1 MERKNYKSDFDF
13 IMRLRD
19 CKDPEKTVEWPEG
32 DFEAVFWAGSKANPY
47 RAGRRGGVCEN
58 CFPTEDGGMHFVF
71 DKHRL
76 GVGTLKWEPHFELA
90 NAIYPDGKENVYSK
104 EPLGI
109 ELVDGPGDCPTT
121 AEVEALV
128 PFIRFKYEDLTE
140 EEKAEISKPATD
152 AAASAASVRELEKGV
167 RAAEEVRVA
176 NETARIGAENAR
188 ALAEQTRQ
196 TDEQDRVDAE
206 ALREVAE
213 EERNGAEERRAE
225 EFAGWEDEIGSKAN
239 RSELSNV
246 LAEETLDAGNFPG
259 ISTYTREELKKD
271 WFIDYWNA
279 VWTVR
284 CKFTHLNDSLKDHVL
299 GKYDPENAPD
309 KEKPFRAFD
318 DVWLSYEEALRVIE
332 EYQWAPGQTNLDGC
346 LQTAHSRVA
355 VPFTFGAHGNV
366 SLANIA
372 VYNEDI
378 EEVCFAFG
386 VSHAWGFQISKLN
399 TAFHCARGSKLRK
412 IHGILPV
419 RADCTFNGWVSGA
432 TNLESF
438 RLWGLAKDIEMASC
452 PKLDL
457 ATVDYLITNRAGTN
471 GITVTLHPTVYDKIM
486 DEANEEWHALLD
498 KAASK
503 NITIASA

>member
-1 MERKNYKSDFDF
+1 MKNINYKSDFDF

-32 DFEAVFWAGSKANPY
+32 DFEAVFWAASKANSY

-90 NAIYPDGKENVYSK
+90 NVIYPDGKEDVYSK

-128 PFIRFKYEDLTE
+128 PFIRFKYEDLTD

-152 AAASAASVRELEKGV
+152 AAASVRELEKSV

-188 ALAEQTRQ
+188 ELAEQTRQ
-196 TDEQDRVDAE
+196 TNEQDRTEAE

-213 EERNGAEERRAE
+213 EERNDAEERRAE
-225 EFAGWEDEIGSKAN
+225 EFAGWEGEIDSKAD

-246 LAEETLDAGNFPG
+246 LAEEPLDPGNFPG
-259 ISTYTREELKKD
+259 INTYTREELKKD
-271 WFIDYWNA
+271 LFIDMWNTRA
-279 VWTVR
+279 
-284 CKFTHLNDSLKDHVL
+284 
-299 GKYDPENAPD
+299 GKYGCYNESTGLFELNGITDIT
-309 KEKPFRAFD
+309 
-318 DVWLSYEEALRVIE
+318 YEEALRIDAVSTWPACVAFGRLQGVLARDLKVRTVFPFYLKAQDTLQINFFAANNTSIE
-332 EYQWAPGQTNLDGC
+332 VLRFVSDG
-346 LQTAHSRVA
+346 TIE
-355 VPFTFGAHGNV
+355 FTDFN
-366 SLANIA
+366 
-372 VYNEDI
+372 
-378 EEVCFAFG
+378 FAFIFCIKLTRIEG
-386 VSHAWGFQISKLN
+386 VIKVRGANVAS
-399 TAFHCARGSKLRK
+399 AFSTCRALQEVRLRS
-412 IHGILPV
+412 L
-419 RADCTFNGWVSGA
+419 RWDMNF
-432 TNLESF
+432 
-438 RLWGLAKDIEMASC
+438 ASC
-452 PKLDL
+452 ASLSL

-503 NITIASA
+503 SITIASA

>member
-1 MERKNYKSDFDF
+1 MKKINYKSDFDF

-32 DFEAVFWAGSKANPY
+32 DFEAVFWAASKANSY

-90 NAIYPDGKENVYSK
+90 NVIYPDGKEDVYSK

-128 PFIRFKYEDLTE
+128 PFIRFKYEDLTD

-152 AAASAASVRELEKGV
+152 AAASVRELEKSV
-167 RAAEEVRVA
+167 RAAENERVA

-188 ALAEQTRQ
+188 ELAEQTRQ
-196 TDEQDRVDAE
+196 ANEQDRTEAE

-213 EERNGAEERRAE
+213 EERNDAEERRAE
-225 EFAGWEDEIGSKAN
+225 VFAGWEGEIDSKAD

-246 LAEETLDAGNFPG
+246 LAEEPLDPGNFPG
-259 ISTYTREELKKD
+259 INTYTREELKKD
-271 WFIDYWNA
+271 LFIDLWNS

-284 CKFTHLNDSLKDHVL
+284 CKFNHFDPLKDHVL

-309 KEKPFRAFD
+309 AQHPFRAYD
-318 DVWLSYEEALRVIE
+318 DVWLTYEEALRVIK
-332 EYQWAPGQTNLDGC
+332 EYQWAPGQTNLGGC
-346 LQTAHSRVA
+346 LQAAHSRVA
-355 VPFTFGAHGNV
+355 VPFVFGAHSQDV
-366 SLANIA
+366 RLASIA
-372 VYNEDI
+372 VYNDDI
-378 EEVCFAFG
+378 EELCFAFG
-386 VSHAWGFQISKLN
+386 VSYAWGFLIVSLD
-399 TAFHCARGSKLRK
+399 TAFHATASKLRK

-419 RADCTFNGWVSGA
+419 RANCTFNGWVSGA
-432 TNLESF
+432 VNLESF
-438 RLWGLAKDIEMASC
+438 RLYGLAGDISVSSC
-452 PKLDL
+452 PKLNL

>member
-1 MERKNYKSDFDF
+1 MKKINYKSDFDF

-32 DFEAVFWAGSKANPY
+32 DFEAVFWAGSKAHPY

-71 DKHRL
+71 DKHSL

-90 NAIYPDGKENVYSK
+90 NVIYPDGKEDVYGK

-109 ELVDGPGDCPTT
+109 ELEDGPGDCPTT

-128 PFIRFKYEDLTE
+128 PFIKFKYEDLTD

-152 AAASAASVRELEKGV
+152 AAASVRELEKSV

-188 ALAEQTRQ
+188 ELAEQTRQ
-196 TDEQDRVDAE
+196 ANEQDRTEAE

-213 EERNGAEERRAE
+213 EERNDAEERRAE
-225 EFAGWEDEIGSKAN
+225 EFAVWEGEIDSKAD

-246 LAEETLDAGNFPG
+246 LAEEPLDAGNFPG
-259 ISTYTREELKKD
+259 IGTYTREELKKD
-271 WFIDYWNA
+271 LFIDRWNTRA
-279 VWTVR
+279 GEYGCYNEATG
-284 CKFTHLNDSLKDHVL
+284 FFELNGITDI
-299 GKYDPENAPD
+299 A
-309 KEKPFRAFD
+309 
-318 DVWLSYEEALRVIE
+318 YEEALRIDAVSTWPACVAFGRLQGVLARDLKVRTVFPFYLKTNDTLQINFFAASNASIE
-332 EYQWAPGQTNLDGC
+332 VLRFVSNGTIQFTDFNFAFTLCIKLTRIEGAIKVNGANVASAFSTC
-346 LQTAHSRVA
+346 RALQEVRLHSLRWDVNFA
-355 VPFTFGAHGNV
+355 SCALL
-366 SLANIA
+366 SLASI
-372 VYNEDI
+372 
-378 EEVCFAFG
+378 
-386 VSHAWGFQISKLN
+386 
-399 TAFHCARGSKLRK
+399 
-412 IHGILPV
+412 
-419 RADCTFNGWVSGA
+419 
-432 TNLESF
+432 
-438 RLWGLAKDIEMASC
+438 
-452 PKLDL
+452 
-457 ATVDYLITNRAGTN
+457 DYLITNRAGTN
-471 GITVTLHPTVYDKIM
+471 GITVTLHPTVYEKIM

>member
-1 MERKNYKSDFDF
+1 MTKINYKSDFDF

-90 NAIYPDGKENVYSK
+90 NVIYPDGKEDVYSK

-128 PFIRFKYEDLTE
+128 PFIRFKYEDLTD

-152 AAASAASVRELEKGV
+152 AAASVRELEKSV
-167 RAAEEVRVA
+167 RAAEELRVA

-188 ALAEQTRQ
+188 ELAEQTRQ
-196 TDEQDRVDAE
+196 ANEQDRTEAE

-213 EERNGAEERRAE
+213 EERNDAEERRAE
-225 EFAGWEDEIGSKAN
+225 EFAGWEGEIDSKAD

-246 LAEETLDAGNFPG
+246 LAEEPLDAGNFPG
-259 ISTYTREELKKD
+259 INTYTREELKKD
-271 WFIDYWNA
+271 LFIDYWNA
-279 VWTVR
+279 SCVYCDFNRIVDRFGEYVEESDLFELCGTLL
-284 CKFTHLNDSLKDHVL
+284 T
-299 GKYDPENAPD
+299 
-309 KEKPFRAFD
+309 
-318 DVWLSYEEALRVIE
+318 YEEALEVAPMFTREIMATYMENKYCNLMVRAIPAVPCSSWGCSYKHTFAASIKLERIRFSAKTAGGLVRITDGSMMFLACSALKVIE
-332 EYQWAPGQTNLDGC
+332 GTLYIN
-346 LQTAHSRVA
+346 
-355 VPFTFGAHGNV
+355 
-366 SLANIA
+366 ANT
-372 VYNEDI
+372 
-378 EEVCFAFG
+378 
-386 VSHAWGFQISKLN
+386 N
-399 TAFHCARGSKLRK
+399 TASMFEQCVKLREVRIITLNSLSLKDSPELSDESIAYLINHREGSK
-412 IHGILPV
+412 
-419 RADCTFNGWVSGA
+419 A
-432 TNLESF
+432 
-438 RLWGLAKDIEMASC
+438 
-452 PKLDL
+452 
-457 ATVDYLITNRAGTN
+457 
-471 GITVTLHPTVYDKIM
+471 ITVTLHPTAYARVT
-486 DEANEEWHALLD
+486 DELFET
-498 KAASK
+498 AASK

>member
-1 MERKNYKSDFDF
+1 MKKINYKSDFDF

-19 CKDPEKTVEWPEG
+19 CMDPEKTVEWPEG
-32 DFEAVFWAGSKANPY
+32 DFEAVFWAGSKAHPY

-90 NAIYPDGKENVYSK
+90 NVIYPDGKEDVYGK

-121 AEVEALV
+121 AQVEALV
-128 PFIRFKYEDLTE
+128 PFIRFKYEDLTD

-152 AAASAASVRELEKGV
+152 AAASVRELEKSV

-188 ALAEQTRQ
+188 ELAEQTRQ
-196 TDEQDRVDAE
+196 ANEQDRTEAE

-213 EERNGAEERRAE
+213 EERNDAEVRRAE
-225 EFAGWEDEIGSKAN
+225 EFAGWEGEMDSKAD

-246 LAEETLDAGNFPG
+246 LAEETLDAGNFPD
-259 ISTYTREELKKD
+259 INTYTREELKKD
-271 WFIDYWNA
+271 LFIDRWNTRA
-279 VWTVR
+279 GEYGCYNEATG
-284 CKFTHLNDSLKDHVL
+284 FFELNGITDI
-299 GKYDPENAPD
+299 A
-309 KEKPFRAFD
+309 
-318 DVWLSYEEALRVIE
+318 YEEALRIDAVSTWPACVAFGRLQGVLARDLKVRTVFPFYLKAGDTLQINFFAASNASIE
-332 EYQWAPGQTNLDGC
+332 VLRFVSNENIVFTDFNFAFYYCAKLKRIEGPINVNASNIVSAFSGCWALQEVRLRNLRWDIN
-346 LQTAHSRVA
+346 
-355 VPFTFGAHGNV
+355 FGFSALL
-366 SLANIA
+366 SLASI
-372 VYNEDI
+372 
-378 EEVCFAFG
+378 
-386 VSHAWGFQISKLN
+386 
-399 TAFHCARGSKLRK
+399 
-412 IHGILPV
+412 
-419 RADCTFNGWVSGA
+419 
-432 TNLESF
+432 
-438 RLWGLAKDIEMASC
+438 
-452 PKLDL
+452 
-457 ATVDYLITNRAGTN
+457 DYLITNRAGTN

>member
-1 MERKNYKSDFDF
+1 MKNINYKSDFDF

-32 DFEAVFWAGSKANPY
+32 DFEAVFWAGSKANSY

-90 NAIYPDGKENVYSK
+90 NVIYPDGKEDVYSK

-128 PFIRFKYEDLTE
+128 PFIKFKYEDLTD

-152 AAASAASVRELEKGV
+152 AAASVRELEKSV
-167 RAAEEVRVA
+167 RAAENERVA

-188 ALAEQTRQ
+188 ELAEQTRQ
-196 TDEQDRVDAE
+196 ANEQDRTEAE

-213 EERNGAEERRAE
+213 EERNDAEERRAE
-225 EFAGWEDEIGSKAN
+225 EFAGWEGEMDSKAD

-246 LAEETLDAGNFPG
+246 LAEEPLDAGNFPDIG
-259 ISTYTREELKKD
+259 TYTREELKKD
-271 WFIDYWNA
+271 LFIDMWNS
-279 VWTVR
+279 VWTVK
-284 CKFTHLNDSLKDHVL
+284 CCFNHLNDPLTDRVL

-309 KEKPFRAFD
+309 AQHPFRAYD
-318 DVWLSYEEALRVIE
+318 DVWLTYEEALQVIK
-332 EYQWAPGQTNLDGC
+332 EYQWAPGQNNLSGC
-346 LQTAHSRVA
+346 LQNAHSRVA
-355 VPFTFGAHGNV
+355 VPFTFGAHSQAIN
-366 SLANIA
+366 LASIA
-372 VYNEDI
+372 VYNDDI

-386 VSHAWGFQISKLN
+386 PYTWGFQISKLD
-399 TAFHCARGSKLRK
+399 TAFHATRSKLRK

-419 RADCTFNGWVSGA
+419 QANCTFNGWVSGA
-432 TNLESF
+432 VNLESF
-438 RLWGLAKDIEMASC
+438 RLYGLAGDISVSSC

-457 ATVDYLITNRAGTN
+457 ETFRYMITKAANTKAIT
-471 GITVTLHPTVYDKIM
+471 ITVHPEVYAKIG